1 VNTPFTRHPLRLRI
15 GWALLIVLILAAAGE
30 LAIRGVGRALS
41 DMQDFSVIY
50 ASTRAFDA
58 GQNPYEASAI
68 RAAWLEAT
76 RDRPSPPPPDLALYP
91 PSTYLLLSPLAL
103 LDWNRVRWAWI
114 GMNLIAVA
122 VLIVALTRYWQG
134 HSPPRRTALIAA
146 FILGFGPIHTA
157 MYKGQL
163 AVVVAAVLA
172 LALVAEARQAAVLAA
187 ILIGFA
193 ASLKPQIAAP
203 VVFLYL
209 IQKQW
214 KSIAVVAGVTSGL
227 LGIAWLRLSWAGV
240 SWLGPML
247 RNVLLAAA
255 PGGVYDPSPTNPIFY
270 QLVNTSVLLRRLTSY
285 QPAVTLFLAAVVIV
299 VGFFLWKRGQYRL
312 DLLADPAAFSAVCVL
327 GLVVISHRYYDAVV
341 LVFVFVWALKVG
353 LTGSRHW
360 RRPAAL
366 ISIAGCLVMAFPLPA
381 LFMTSGL
388 ARAPFG
394 IPQILWDVVVVQHES
409 WVLLVVLVALTS
421 ALAGPPAGEPKRAAT
436 P

>member
-1 VNTPFTRHPLRLRI
+1 
-15 GWALLIVLILAAAGE
+15 
-30 LAIRGVGRALS
+30 
-41 DMQDFSVIY
+41 
-50 ASTRAFDA
+50 
-58 GQNPYEASAI
+58 
-68 RAAWLEAT
+68 
-76 RDRPSPPPPDLALYP
+76 
-91 PSTYLLLSPLAL
+91 
-103 LDWNRVRWAWI
+103 
-114 GMNLIAVA
+114 
-122 VLIVALTRYWQG
+122 
-134 HSPPRRTALIAA
+134 
-146 FILGFGPIHTA
+146 
-157 MYKGQL
+157 
-163 AVVVAAVLA
+163 
-172 LALVAEARQAAVLAA
+172 
-187 ILIGFA
+187 
-193 ASLKPQIAAP
+193 
-203 VVFLYL
+203 
-209 IQKQW
+209 
-214 KSIAVVAGVTSGL
+214 
-227 LGIAWLRLSWAGV
+227 
-240 SWLGPML
+240 ML
-247 RNVLLAAA
+247 RNVRLAAA